1 MREIGAEPYIAVNTG
16 LADEGAAAQEVEYL
30 NGATST
36 PLGKLRAQNGHPEPF
51 GVQWFAVGN
60 EMYGAW
66 QLGNVPLEEYVKKH
80 NRVVEAMRKVDPGVR
95 PIGVGNVG
103 RWSEQM
109 LTQCADFM
117 NLISEHLYW
126 QNRPELAAHVAQV
139 PAQIRGVADAHREY
153 RRRLPSLAGKDIRI
167 AMDEWNYWYGPN
179 DFGELGVRYS
189 VQDGL
194 GIAAGLHEFFRNS
207 DIYFMANYA
216 QTVNV
221 IGAIKTTPTSAEMET
236 TGLVLKLYRQ
246 RFGVTP
252 VEVTGAPAP
261 LDVAAAWT
269 ADRSALTVAVV
280 NPTEQA
286 ESIDLSLKGAQLTGQ
301 GTAWV
306 IAGPSR
312 LAHNDPGNP
321 REVDIRQEPYR
332 GNGQLRTPP
341 LSVTVF
347 ELAAR

>member
-1 MREIGAEPYIAVNTG
+1 
-16 LADEGAAAQEVEYL
+16 
-30 NGATST
+30 
-36 PLGKLRAQNGHPEPF
+36 
-51 GVQWFAVGN
+51 
-60 EMYGAW
+60 
-66 QLGNVPLEEYVKKH
+66 
-80 NRVVEAMRKVDPGVR
+80 
-95 PIGVGNVG
+95 
-103 RWSEQM
+103 
-109 LTQCADFM
+109 
-117 NLISEHLYW
+117 
-126 QNRPELAAHVAQV
+126 
-139 PAQIRGVADAHREY
+139 
-153 RRRLPSLAGKDIRI
+153 
-167 AMDEWNYWYGPN
+167 MDEWNYWYGPN

-221 IGAIKTTPTSAEMET
+221 IGAIKTTPVSAELET

-301 GTAWV
+301 GMAWV

-312 LAHNDPGNP
+312 FAHNDPGNP
-321 REVDIRQEPYR
+321 REVDIRQAPYR